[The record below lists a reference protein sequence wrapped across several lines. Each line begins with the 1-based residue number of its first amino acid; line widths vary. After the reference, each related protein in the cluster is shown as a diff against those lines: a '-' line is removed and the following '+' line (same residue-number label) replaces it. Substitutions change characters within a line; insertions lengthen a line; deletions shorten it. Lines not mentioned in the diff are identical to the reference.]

1 LDEGFLRN
9 IGTFSPSYKEDGEL
23 QLLDFFDSKNPTASR
38 DAVIR
43 RLNDMAMKISFD
55 GVDKLILQEST
66 EDEFRGARAIWTR
79 GNNELRP
86 STSQMSIYDILRVSR
101 SLGVDDYR
109 DVTKFTLVFYDP
121 TDRTLKLKADID
133 NFST

>member
-1 LDEGFLRN
+1 
-9 IGTFSPSYKEDGEL
+9 
-23 QLLDFFDSKNPTASR
+23 
-38 DAVIR
+38 
-43 RLNDMAMKISFD
+43 MKISFD